1 MLPTLCPPSRAPLGI
16 QLTTAQVKTLINH
29 QDSVYIKAIGFMYLR
44 HVCDPKQLWGWLK
57 PYVGN
62 NEKFSELDDG
72 SQTTLG
78 SFLKKIL
85 LEQARRRRASRWRLP
100 PPLPS
105 TRRPEPF
112 PPRAQEFY
120 DCVLPRLPVPVL
132 REMQK
137 EIDGAGGGGGG
148 GGSDARWEGR
158 RDSRDER
165 PAREERREERPSSSY
180 RDLDQAPGG
189 RDYDRREREDYRRDE
204 RRYDE
209 REREGRGGGYDG
221 GRRDDYRGGYERYDE
236 RERQQASYAR
246 PSHGDGRYGGD
257 APRAESRPAYPDNST
272 GRSAGYGDR
281 PASYGE
287 SRPTSYERPS
297 SYGDERRDR
306 RDEVELQA
314 KRART
319 DAPPA
324 PKAETAAEK
333 LARLRAK
340 QASLGGT
347 GHFGR
352 VGADYAGSSNSTAPA
367 KGIQRYQ
374 QMMKDGRA

>member
-1 MLPTLCPPSRAPLGI
+1 MLPTLCPPSRAPPVCT

-148 GGSDARWEGR
+148 GGGGGSDARWEGR

-257 APRAESRPAYPDNST
+257 APRAESRSLEL
-272 GRSAGYGDR
+272 RS
-281 PASYGE
+281 
-287 SRPTSYERPS
+287 
-297 SYGDERRDR
+297 
-306 RDEVELQA
+306 
-314 KRART
+314 
-319 DAPPA
+319 
-324 PKAETAAEK
+324 
-333 LARLRAK
+333 
-340 QASLGGT
+340 
-347 GHFGR
+347 
-352 VGADYAGSSNSTAPA
+352 
-367 KGIQRYQ
+367 
-374 QMMKDGRA
+374 